1 MFSLLKVIQNRYVSI
16 ILILIL
22 YYVLSHTTFHFLSNV
37 NFSIILYVLIAY
49 KINEETYL
57 PYSIIFGLYSDY
69 SAGSY
74 IGLNVLFFLFLSLIK
89 MFTEYKFDLK
99 TSFSLVIFG
108 IFAILSYNIFLS
120 LILGYNVILSLLY
133 ILKISIIDFI
143 LYLIIFYLMEFRSAF
158 RSIKR

>member
-37 NFSIILYVLIAY
+37 NFSII
-49 KINEETYL
+49 
-57 PYSIIFGLYSDY
+57 FGLYSDY
-69 SAGSY
+69 AAGSY

-99 TSFSLVIFG
+99 TSFSLVIFS

>member
-37 NFSIILYVLIAY
+37 NFSIILYVLIAS

-69 SAGSY
+69 AAGSY

-99 TSFSLVIFG
+99 TSFSLV

>member
-37 NFSIILYVLIAY
+37 NFSIILYVLIAS

-69 SAGSY
+69 AAGSY

-99 TSFSLVIFG
+99 TSFSLVIFS
-108 IFAILSYNIFLS
+108 ILSYNIFLS

>member
-1 MFSLLKVIQNRYVSI
+1 MFSLLKVIQNRYASI

-37 NFSIILYVLIAY
+37 NFSIILYVLIAS

-57 PYSIIFGLYSDY
+57 PYSIIF
-69 SAGSY
+69 
-74 IGLNVLFFLFLSLIK
+74 GLNVLFFLFLSLIK

-99 TSFSLVIFG
+99 TSFSLVIFS

>member
-22 YYVLSHTTFHFLSNV
+22 YYVLSYTTFHFLSNL
-37 NFSIILYVLIAY
+37 NFSIIVYVLIAS

-99 TSFSLVIFG
+99 TSFSLVIFSM
-108 IFAILSYNIFLS
+108 FAILSYNIFLS

-143 LYLIIFYLMEFRSAF
+143 IYLIIFYLMEFRSAF

>member
-1 MFSLLKVIQNRYVSI
+1 MREHNRYI
-16 ILILIL
+16 P
-22 YYVLSHTTFHFLSNV
+22 YVLLST
-37 NFSIILYVLIAY
+37 VL
-49 KINEETYL
+49 L
-57 PYSIIFGLYSDY
+57 PYYSYFLLLYDT
-69 SAGSY
+69 
-74 IGLNVLFFLFLSLIK
+74 LTFLFFSLIK

-99 TSFSLVIFG
+99 TSFSLVIFS

>member
-1 MFSLLKVIQNRYVSI
+1 
-16 ILILIL
+16 
-22 YYVLSHTTFHFLSNV
+22 
-37 NFSIILYVLIAY
+37 
-49 KINEETYL
+49 
-57 PYSIIFGLYSDY
+57 
-69 SAGSY
+69 
-74 IGLNVLFFLFLSLIK
+74 
-89 MFTEYKFDLK
+89 MFTEYKFDFK
-99 TSFSLVIFG
+99 TSFSLVIFS